1 MTMKNKYKF
10 TSLLAGALSLFS
22 LNVSAQ
28 LVYCSSVAGSTFD
41 DEIFN
46 VTLGTLNNTS
56 SCAQTGGPGSILNR
70 YSNYTNAT
78 PAVAAPVLVV
88 GQNYPMS
95 VTVGQCNGYAYGG
108 YWVVW
113 IDYNQNGVFTDPGET
128 VYTSGYN
135 TWAVAGTLM
144 AIPGGIT
151 IPLTAT
157 PGTTR
162 MRISAQEGG
171 IPGPCSNPTYGE
183 VEDYNVF
190 IGAGTPCS
198 GLPGANSVVTTTAA
212 ICPNSATP
220 LSLAN
225 SYTLGGI
232 TYQWQ
237 SSTVSPV
244 GPWTPVVG
252 ATLATVTSPSLTMPT
267 YFSAIITCT
276 NGNGSITA
284 TAGTVQ
290 VQPTTTNTVP
300 YFEGFEGIGQPNKLP
315 NCSWQASNLPQ
326 TCQTYTSAQNQTRFP
341 RTGTSFASFYYSPA
355 NNNYF
360 FSNGILLE
368 AGVTYSASVWYVTE
382 YYGYTNWTARMWIGP
397 NQSTVNATMI
407 AQNAPAVSPSYKSL
421 SNTFTVATTGL
432 YYVGINGQSTGACC
446 GYYMSFDDLAITV
459 PCDLNTP
466 QVAVTA
472 NSQTIC
478 AGQSVNLT
486 ATGADTYVWNNG
498 ATTNAIS
505 VSPMVSTNYNVVG
518 TNAASGCTATVSQM
532 INVNPSPVVSAVAS
546 QPTICAGETTI
557 LTALGANTY
566 VWSNSA
572 NTAIIS
578 VSPASSITYTVIGA
592 NSFGCTSNAVVSVV
606 VNPLPNVTVNST
618 NANNLACPEDVTE
631 LTGAGAVSYQWNS
644 QSSFLIGSPVY
655 ISPDAST
662 TYTVVGTDANGCK
675 NTATYQLNVTEC
687 VGLKD
692 VSTTA
697 SGIKLYPNPNNGE
710 FVIEVNNK
718 AANTVV
724 VTDITGRVLLNTASQ
739 NEKITI
745 NLSNYSNGVYY
756 VKINTEVIKV
766 VKQ

>member
-1 MTMKNKYKF
+1 MTMKNKYKL

-22 LNVSAQ
+22 LNMSAQ
-28 LVYCSSVAGSTFD
+28 LVYCSAAASSTFD

-46 VTLGTLNNTS
+46 VTVGTLNNTS
-56 SCAQTGGPGSILNR
+56 SCATTGGPGSILNR

-157 PGTTR
+157 PGITR

-171 IPGPCSNPTYGE
+171 IPGPCSNPTWGE
-183 VEDYNVF
+183 VEDYNVN
-190 IGAGTPCS
+190 IGSGTPCS
-198 GLPGANSVVTTTAA
+198 GTPAANSVVTTTAS
-212 ICPNSATP
+212 ICPNTTAP
-220 LSLAN
+220 LSLST

-244 GPWTPVVG
+244 GPWTPVAG
-252 ATLATVTSPSLTMPT
+252 ATLATVTSPSLTLPT

-284 TAGTVQ
+284 TSASVS

-300 YFEGFEGIGQPNKLP
+300 YFEGFEGIGQTNKLP

-341 RTGTSFASFYYSPA
+341 RTGTSFGAFYYSPA

-397 NQSTVNATMI
+397 NQSTVNANMI
-407 AQNAPAVSPSYKSL
+407 AQDAPAVSPSYKSL
-421 SNTFTVATTGL
+421 SNTFTVATTGI

-459 PCDLNTP
+459 PCNLNTP

-486 ATGADTYVWNNG
+486 ATGADTYVWSNG
-498 ATTNAIS
+498 ATSNAIS
-505 VSPMVSTNYNVVG
+505 VSPMVSTSYNVVG
-518 TNAASGCTATVSQM
+518 TNAASGCTAAVSQM
-532 INVNPSPVVSAVAS
+532 INVNPSPFVSAVAS

-557 LTALGANTY
+557 LTAFGANTY
-566 VWSNSA
+566 VWSNNA

-578 VSPASSITYTVIGA
+578 VSPSANASYTVIGA

-606 VNPLPNVTVNST
+606 VNPLPNVGVTST

-631 LTGAGAVSYQWNS
+631 LTGTGAVSYQWNS

-675 NTATYQLNVTEC
+675 NSTTYQLNVTEC

-692 VSTTA
+692 VSMTA

-724 VTDITGRVLLNTASQ
+724 VTDITGRELLNTTSQ
-739 NEKITI
+739 NEKTTI
-745 NLSNYSNGVYY
+745 NLSNYSSGVYY